1 MRAGG
6 FNLPDEGRGTMI
18 SCGDKSFVEVVDVD
32 DAQGKCARRRRRRRR
47 LQRRLDGFEEE
58 ADREEC
64 NLLSLGEM
72 PEQEWFNAVDST
84 DIIAYS
90 L

>member
-1 MRAGG
+1 
-6 FNLPDEGRGTMI
+6 MI

-32 DAQGKCARRRRRRRR
+32 DAQGKCARRRRR
-47 LQRRLDGFEEE
+47 RRLDGFEEE

>member
-1 MRAGG
+1 M
-6 FNLPDEGRGTMI
+6 PDEGRGTMI
-18 SCGDKSFVEVVDVD
+18 SCGGKSFVEDVDVD
-32 DAQGKCARRRRRRRR
+32 DAQGKCARR
-47 LQRRLDGFEEE
+47 RRLDGFEEE

>member
-1 MRAGG
+1 
-6 FNLPDEGRGTMI
+6 MI
-18 SCGDKSFVEVVDVD
+18 SCGGKSFVEDVDVD
-32 DAQGKCARRRRRRRR
+32 DAQGKCARRRR
-47 LQRRLDGFEEE
+47 RRLDGFEEE

-72 PEQEWFNAVDST
+72 SEQEWFNAVDST

>member
-1 MRAGG
+1 
-6 FNLPDEGRGTMI
+6 MI
-18 SCGDKSFVEVVDVD
+18 SCGGKSFVEDVDVD
-32 DAQGKCARRRRRRRR
+32 DAQGKCARRR
-47 LQRRLDGFEEE
+47 RRLDGFEEE

>member
-1 MRAGG
+1 
-6 FNLPDEGRGTMI
+6 MI
-18 SCGDKSFVEVVDVD
+18 SCGGKSFVEDVDVD
-32 DAQGKCARRRRRRRR
+32 DAQGKCARRRR
-47 LQRRLDGFEEE
+47 RRLDGFEEE

>member
-6 FNLPDEGRGTMI
+6 FNVPDEGRGTMI
-18 SCGDKSFVEVVDVD
+18 SCGGKSFVEDVDVD

-47 LQRRLDGFEEE
+47 QLDGFEEE

>member
-6 FNLPDEGRGTMI
+6 FNVPDEGRGTMI
-18 SCGDKSFVEVVDVD
+18 SCGGKSFVEDVDVD
-32 DAQGKCARRRRRRRR
+32 DAQGKCAQRRRRR
-47 LQRRLDGFEEE
+47 RRLDGFEEE

-64 NLLSLGEM
+64 NLLL

>member
-1 MRAGG
+1 
-6 FNLPDEGRGTMI
+6 MI
-18 SCGDKSFVEVVDVD
+18 SCGGKSFVEDVDVD
-32 DAQGKCARRRRRRRR
+32 DAQGKCARRRRRR
-47 LQRRLDGFEEE
+47 LDGFEEE

-64 NLLSLGEM
+64 NPLSLGEM

>member
-6 FNLPDEGRGTMI
+6 FNVPDEGRGTMI
-18 SCGDKSFVEVVDVD
+18 SCGGKSFVEDVDVD
-32 DAQGKCARRRRRRRR
+32 DAQGKCAR
-47 LQRRLDGFEEE
+47 RRLDGFEEE

>member
-1 MRAGG
+1 M
-6 FNLPDEGRGTMI
+6 PDEGRGTMI
-18 SCGDKSFVEVVDVD
+18 SCGGKSFVEDVDVD
-32 DAQGKCARRRRRRRR
+32 DAQGKCARRRR
-47 LQRRLDGFEEE
+47 RRLDGFEEE

>member
-47 LQRRLDGFEEE
+47 RLQRRLDGFEEE

-64 NLLSLGEM
+64 NLLSSSEM
-72 PEQEWFNAVDST
+72 PEQE
-84 DIIAYS
+84 
-90 L
+90 